1 MSILRQSLAL
11 QIIPADENPE
21 GRKYQGVLETLE
33 DSVIKVRMDEAYR
46 EAPPS
51 QLVRV
56 EFTMANFRF
65 HFDSASEGDISGDII
80 SITKPTKIF
89 KSTIRKAQRLKLD
102 VTIGYNIWTE
112 PGRFEATLTD
122 LSSVGMKM
130 YTDRMLPK
138 NTLININVYLPGKSL
153 RFICQGI
160 VRWCTRSLEIESRY
174 TCGVLFTTLS
184 NDATKRVEKFI
195 KEEHEKSG
203 GLNPL
208 L

>member
-21 GRKYQGVLETLE
+21 GRKYQGILETLE
-33 DSVIKVRMDEAYR
+33 DRHIKVRMDPAYR
-46 EAPPS
+46 EAPAS
-51 QLVRV
+51 EAVRV

-65 HFDSASEGDISGDII
+65 HFDSSAERAASGDII
-80 SITKPTKIF
+80 SISKPTKIF
-89 KSTIRKAQRLKLD
+89 KSTIRKSPRLRLN

-112 PGRFEATLTD
+112 AGRFEATLTD
-122 LSSVGMKM
+122 LSAVGLKM
-130 YTDRMLPK
+130 ITDRMLPK
-138 NTLININVYLPGKSL
+138 NTLININVYLPGKAL

-160 VRWCTRSLEIESRY
+160 VRWCTRSLEVEANY

-195 KEEHEKSG
+195 KEELDKTGSMSSV
-203 GLNPL
+203 
-208 L
+208 

>member
-21 GRKYQGVLETLE
+21 GRKYQGILETLE
-33 DSVIKVRMDEAYR
+33 DRHIRVKMDPAYL

-51 QLVRV
+51 EAVKV

-65 HFDSASEGDISGDII
+65 HFDSSAERAAPGDII

-89 KSTIRKAQRLKLD
+89 KSTIRKSPRLSLN

-112 PGRFEATLTD
+112 PGRYEATLTD
-122 LSSVGMKM
+122 LSAVGMKM
-130 YTDRMLPK
+130 IADRMLPK

-160 VRWCTRSLEIESRY
+160 VRWCTRSLQVEADY

-195 KEEHEKSG
+195 KEELEKTG
-203 GLNPL
+203 GLSAI
-208 L
+208 

>member
-21 GRKYQGVLETLE
+21 GRKYQGILETLE
-33 DSVIKVRMDEAYR
+33 DRHIKVRMDPAYR
-46 EAPPS
+46 EVPAS

-65 HFDSASEGDISGDII
+65 HFDSTVEPNGTGDII
-80 SITKPTKIF
+80 AISKPTKIF
-89 KSTIRKAQRLKLD
+89 KSTIRKSPRLRLD

-130 YTDRMLPK
+130 ITDRMLPK

-160 VRWCTRSLEIESRY
+160 VRWCTRSLEVEANY

-195 KEEHEKSG
+195 REEQDKTG
-203 GLNPL
+203 GKNAI
-208 L
+208 

>member
-21 GRKYQGVLETLE
+21 GRKYQGILETLE
-33 DSVIKVRMDEAYR
+33 DSVVKVRIDQAYR
-46 EAPPS
+46 DAPPS

-65 HFDSASEGDISGDII
+65 HFDSSVDGNISGDII
-80 SITKPTKIF
+80 SIAKPTKIF
-89 KSTIRKAQRLKLD
+89 KSTIRKALRLQLD
-102 VTIGYNIWTE
+102 LTIGYNIWTE

-130 YTDRMLPK
+130 LTDRMLPK
-138 NTLININVYLPGKSL
+138 NTLINLNVYLPGKSL

-160 VRWCTRSLEIESRY
+160 VRWCTRSLEIETRY

-195 KEEHEKSG
+195 KEEHEKAG

-208 L
+208 